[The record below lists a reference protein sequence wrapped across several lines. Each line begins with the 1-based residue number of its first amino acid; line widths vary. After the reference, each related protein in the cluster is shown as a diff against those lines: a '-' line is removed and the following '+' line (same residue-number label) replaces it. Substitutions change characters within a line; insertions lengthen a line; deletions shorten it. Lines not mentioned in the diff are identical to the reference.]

1 MDGEIAM
8 NMGQSNID
16 ASANNWGRLRVLY
29 LLACAALLSIPAIAM
44 QFTSEVAWGPGDFL
58 VMGALLLALGAGAE
72 LALRTARSRTGMI
85 VGIALATVLFLAVW
99 AELAV
104 GIFD

>member
-1 MDGEIAM
+1 MNTGHGNIA
-8 NMGQSNID
+8 
-16 ASANNWGRLRVLY
+16 ANATNWGRLRVLY

-44 QFTSEVAWGPGDFL
+44 QFSSEVAWGPGDFL
-58 VMGALLLALGAGAE
+58 VMGSLLLALGAGAE
-72 LALRTARSRTGMI
+72 LAFRTARSRTGMI
-85 VGIALATVLFLAVW
+85 AGIAIATVLFLAVW